1 MAHELPIGERM
12 DIYVSD
18 NSLRSA
24 TEDEAACKRRYGA
37 DLAKKL
43 ALRLAAL
50 RAADSLA
57 DFWPPKS
64 GPERCH
70 ELKGGRA
77 GTFSVDLKQPYRL
90 LFRASAEPPPDLTD
104 ERARWKSITSI
115 EIFAIE
121 DTHG

>member
-1 MAHELPIGERM
+1 M

-18 NSLRSA
+18 NNLRSA
-24 TEDEAACKRRYGA
+24 IEDEAASKRRYGA
-37 DLAKKL
+37 DMAKKL
-43 ALRLAAL
+43 KLRLDAL

-70 ELKGGRA
+70 ELTGDRA

-90 LFRASAEPPPDLTD
+90 LFKAIEVTPPAGRSD
-104 ERARWKSITSI
+104 EQQRWTSITAI
-115 EIFAIE
+115 DILAIE

>member
-1 MAHELPIGERM
+1 MEIL
-12 DIYVSD
+12 VSD
-18 NSLRSA
+18 KRLRKVI
-24 TEDEAACKRRYGA
+24 DDDAACRRQYGA
-37 DLAKKL
+37 DMAKKL

-70 ELKGGRA
+70 ELKGDRA

-90 LFRASAEPPPDLTD
+90 LFEPYEATAVPDRSE
-104 ERARWKSITSI
+104 ERLRWKSITAI
-115 EIFAIE
+115 HILGIE
-121 DTHG
+121 DTHE

>member
-1 MAHELPIGERM
+1 M
-12 DIYVSD
+12 
-18 NSLRSA
+18 
-24 TEDEAACKRRYGA
+24 
-37 DLAKKL
+37 AKKL

-50 RAADSLA
+50 RAAESLA

-70 ELKGGRA
+70 ELIGDRK

-90 LFRASAEPPPDLTD
+90 LFEPDITTPQLDLSD
-104 ERARWKSITSI
+104 EQARWKSVTAIHI
-115 EIFAIE
+115 LAIE